1 MIELREC
8 VDKLTSGDEAD
19 RMYAAEDIGFANQAA
34 GIGPLLK
41 RLPEEPSRAVREA
54 IFGALLQIE
63 HDGVI
68 AGALSLLDSD
78 DSYLRNQAVELL
90 RAKGALAIP
99 YLDRAFQDGNSD
111 RRKFVIDI
119 LARLGDSGT
128 FEIYG
133 RALKDPDLN
142 VVITAV
148 ESLGNTRQ
156 TRFRETVEELIVP
169 GAHPMLICASLDAL
183 AQIGDAASVHAVRAR
198 LGPAGGLP
206 GYLWPAYLKLI
217 GAKGGPDDVREVA
230 EMIGREELE
239 GTVLN
244 AVTALRNRYPNLKV
258 PSELA
263 QPLRNIVSRQ
273 NSPLLAYQAVRLLG
287 GLLRE
292 SGIFDFVERCLEHSE
307 KSVRIGAGQSLREAG
322 TEEAEAS
329 LRRRFGSEM
338 DEEVL
343 QAWAGKSA
351 E

>member
-19 RMYAAEDIGFANQAA
+19 RMYAAEDIGFANQTA
-34 GIGPLLK
+34 GIDPLLK
-41 RLPEEPSRAVREA
+41 RLPDEPSRAVREA

-90 RAKGALAIP
+90 RAKGPMAVP
-99 YLDRAFQDGNSD
+99 YLDRAFRDGNSD

-128 FEIYG
+128 FVIYD

-148 ESLGNTRQ
+148 ESLGNARQ
-156 TRFRETVEELIVP
+156 TRFRESVEALIAP
-169 GAHPMLICASLDAL
+169 AAHPMLICASLDAL
-183 AQIGDAASVHAVRAR
+183 AQIGDAASLNAARTR
-198 LGPAGGLP
+198 LGPAGELP
-206 GYLWPAYLKLI
+206 GYLWPAYLKLL
-217 GAKGGPDDVREVA
+217 GAKGGPEDVGEVA
-230 EMIGREELE
+230 EMIGRDELE
-239 GTVLN
+239 GAVLN
-244 AVTALRNRYPNLKV
+244 ALTALRNRYPNLKL
-258 PSELA
+258 PGDLA
-263 QPLRNIVSRQ
+263 QPLRNVVSRHD
-273 NSPLLAYQAVRLLG
+273 SLLAYQAVRLLG
-287 GLLRE
+287 GLMRE
-292 SGIFDFVERCLEHSE
+292 PGIFEFVEGCMEDSE
-307 KSVRIGAGQSLREAG
+307 KSVRIGAGQSMREAG
-322 TEEAEAS
+322 NEEAGAA
-329 LRRRFGSEM
+329 LRRRLSGET
-338 DEEVL
+338 DQEVL